1 MQKQNTVPLTKK
13 QFKVKKIT
21 IKNLQKLGVIKSKR
35 LDISTAAPDSHPT
48 IFPQHKLNSPLD
60 IAANRSRFY
69 E

>member
-35 LDISTAAPDSHPT
+35 LDIYTTPVYVR
-48 IFPQHKLNSPLD
+48 L
-60 IAANRSRFY
+60 
-69 E
+69 